1 MSIFAKGLVAAME
14 DETQEADLA
23 IDETGAE
30 SAEADLVEATDIS
43 ADVEAGAA
51 EIDQASADADTLE
64 RIADTAEAAE
74 AEGGLDPVAAEIAE
88 VAVESIYARLGVQRS
103 SYPALES
110 FGGKTGR
117 KRATQLAIEDIKET
131 VKKIWAAVVNA
142 FQKIVDFVKNF
153 FGKLFDGNRK
163 LLARINALEK
173 KAAATKG
180 ETTGNV
186 KASGITKPAGKGDK
200 AGVLKVLGSTE
211 QELKKV
217 AADTQKIIVG
227 LGAMAS
233 SISINQGAADDQGFL
248 DKSKAAMDVY
258 KDAAAF
264 KSVGGEVIGPRIDV
278 KFADKSVGDTARG
291 AWEALKDFGITIKE
305 NLPFTDKPEIE
316 ALSKAEVAT
325 ALKDAEKIV
334 QYNLGQK
341 AAVAAFENGMKKAI
355 EAAKKIAETA
365 PDGEGK
371 AAVVEDSRIAQRAIT
386 ATGNSAIKVFTFAGK
401 VGTEIAKAGI
411 DYAERS
417 LATVKAAE

>member
-14 DETQEADLA
+14 DETQAAELA
-23 IDETGAE
+23 IDESGAD
-30 SAEADLVEATDIS
+30 SAEADIVEATDIS
-43 ADVEAGAA
+43 ADVEAGVA

-64 RIADTAEAAE
+64 RIADTAETAE

-142 FQKIVDFVKNF
+142 FQKIIDFVKNF

-173 KAAATKG
+173 KAAAKG

-217 AADTQKIIVG
+217 AGDTQKIIVG

-233 SISINQGAADDQGFL
+233 SISINQGAGDDQGFL

-258 KDAAAF
+258 KEAAAF

-278 KFADKSVGDTARG
+278 KFADKSIGDSARG